1 MPTIIKNLNPM
12 EKLKKDEFV
21 RLRINRIEKRRLDKL
36 VNLTSRKKS
45 DIFRDALFHY
55 LKDLYPGCIE

>member
-1 MPTIIKNLNPM
+1 M

-21 RLRINRIEKRRLDKL
+21 RLRINKIEKTRLDKL
-36 VNLTSRKKS
+36 VTLTRRKKS

-55 LKDLYPGCIE
+55 LKDLYPDCIE